1 MEHKKEKKKIT
12 KNTLRPIQKY
22 RFIVQTLF
30 ALLCLWIGI
39 EFYNFIG
46 YLESNGAA
54 EFSGRPPG
62 VEGFLPISALMSVV
76 YFFETGQIHD
86 VHPAGFFIFLAIVG
100 VSIVFGKSFCS
111 WLCPVGFISEMIGD
125 FGDRIWKKLFKK
137 RFKLPRFID
146 YPLRSIKYLL
156 LAFFFYAILSMSAIA
171 LYYFLGGPYNIMSDV
186 KMWYFFAK
194 ISRFALIVIASLF
207 VLSILIRNFWCRYLC
222 PYGALLGLIGFLSPF
237 KIKRNPTS
245 CIDCELC
252 AKACPSFIK
261 VDKVLTVRSDEC
273 SSCMSCVDACPVA
286 NTLEVKNVFTKKT
299 LNKKIIAF
307 GVILIFISI
316 TGIGILAGKWHN
328 NVPKETYLELHKNL
342 ETIGHPTSTAEI
354 RELNKESE
362 KEKEHELEKGGTKPY

>member
-1 MEHKKEKKKIT
+1 METKREKKKIK
-12 KNTLRPIQKY
+12 KNSLKPVQKY
-22 RFIVQTLF
+22 RFIVQSLF
-30 ALLCLWIGI
+30 ALLCVWIGI
-39 EFYNFIG
+39 EFYHFIG

-54 EFSGRPPG
+54 EFSSRPPG
-62 VEGFLPISALMSVV
+62 VEGFLPISALMSVT
-76 YFFETGQIHD
+76 YFFETGQVHN

-125 FGDRIWKKLFKK
+125 FGDRMWKKLFKK

-146 YPLRSIKYLL
+146 YPLRGIKYLL

-171 LYYFLGGPYNIMSDV
+171 LYYFLSGPYNIMSDV
-186 KMWYFFAK
+186 KMWYFFAN
-194 ISRFALIVIASLF
+194 ISRFALLVIASLF

-286 NTLEVKNVFTKKT
+286 DTLEVKNVFTKKT
-299 LNKKIIAF
+299 LNKTLIAV

-316 TGIGILAGKWHN
+316 TGIGILTGKWHN

-354 RELNKESE
+354 HELNKESE
-362 KEKEHELEKGGTKPY
+362 KEKNHELEKGGTKQN